1 MERPRSALLFAV
13 AALTIYVVAIMPAL
27 VRHGFDVST
36 FVVAGDQH
44 VDATKLPSPIYVR
57 PNSDGYDGQFYY
69 RLALAP
75 FDLRQPLYGIK
86 VDEPAYRMQRI
97 VYPVLAWAVS
107 LGQPRL
113 VPLALLLVN
122 LIAIAATAFL
132 AVRLTRRLE
141 LPPLA
146 PFAIMLWP
154 GFLVTLTHDTTEI
167 LSAAFV
173 LAAFDRYFAG
183 RLLAFAIFAAIAT
196 LTRETGVLVL
206 GGLLVYEVLSRRPRR
221 AIACGLAIMPFL
233 VWRQTQTII
242 WGTVP
247 SSAAMDV
254 LNWPLVGIAQAFGAI
269 LFGQYVIPTGI
280 KGAIMRA
287 YALVGIAF
295 LVAFAALTASR
306 FVSGRKALVAA
317 WLPLVALMSIL
328 GVNGPWVEPIGFFR
342 AFTECWVVGCLLLDA
357 RFAQSRL
364 ALPAL
369 AAMVVIWVGAGW
381 LATTTI
387 S

>member
-1 MERPRSALLFAV
+1 MERPRSALLFALAALAIYV
-13 AALTIYVVAIMPAL
+13 AAITPAL
-27 VRHGFDVST
+27 MRHGFDVSA
-36 FVVAGDQH
+36 FIVAGDQH
-44 VDATKLPSPIYVR
+44 VDATQVPSPIYVR

-75 FDLRQPLYGIK
+75 FDLRQPLYGVK

-113 VPLALLLVN
+113 VPLALLVVN
-122 LIAIAATAFL
+122 LIGIAATAFL

-141 LPPLA
+141 LPALA
-146 PFAIMLWP
+146 PFAIVLWP

-173 LAAFDRYFAG
+173 LAALDRYFAG
-183 RLLAFAIFAAIAT
+183 RLFAFVVCGAIAT
-196 LTRETGVLVL
+196 LTRETGALVL
-206 GGLLVYEVLSRRPRR
+206 GGLFIYEVLSWNLRR
-221 AIACGLAIMPFL
+221 AVVCGLAMVPFL
-233 VWRQTQTII
+233 VWRQMQTVI

-269 LFGQYVIPTGI
+269 LFGHYVIPTGI
-280 KGAIMRA
+280 KGLVLRA
-287 YALVGIAF
+287 YAFASIAF
-295 LVAFAALTASR
+295 LVAFSALTASR

-364 ALPAL
+364 AAPAMATL
-369 AAMVVIWVGAGW
+369 VVIWVGAGW

-387 S
+387 N

>member
-1 MERPRSALLFAV
+1 MERPRSALLFAL
-13 AALTIYVVAIMPAL
+13 AALVIYVAAIMPAL
-27 VRHGFDVST
+27 MRHGFDVST
-36 FVVAGDQH
+36 FIVAGDQH
-44 VDATKLPSPIYVR
+44 VDAAQVPSPIYVR
-57 PNSDGYDGQFYY
+57 ANSDGYDGQFYY

-75 FDLRQPLYGIK
+75 FDLRQPLYGVK

-122 LIAIAATAFL
+122 LTGIAAIAFL
-132 AVRLTRRLE
+132 AIRLTRRLD
-141 LPPLA
+141 LPALA

-173 LAAFDRYFAG
+173 MAALDRYFAG
-183 RLLAFAIFAAIAT
+183 RLVAFAIFGAIAT
-196 LTRETGVLVL
+196 LTRETGALVL
-206 GGLLVYEVLSRRPRR
+206 GGLFVYEVLSWNLRR
-221 AIACGLAIMPFL
+221 AIACGLAIVPFL
-233 VWRQTQTII
+233 VWRQMQTVI

-254 LNWPLVGIAQAFGAI
+254 LNWPLVGIMQAFGAI
-269 LFGQYVIPTGI
+269 LFGHYVIPTGI
-280 KGAIMRA
+280 KGVIMRA
-287 YALVGIAF
+287 YAFVSIAF
-295 LVAFAALTASR
+295 LVGFSAITASR
-306 FVSGRKALVAA
+306 LVSGRQALVAA

-328 GVNGPWVEPIGFFR
+328 GANGPWLEPIGFFR
-342 AFTECWVVGCLLLDA
+342 AFSECWVVGCLLLDA

-364 ALPAL
+364 AVPAMATL
-369 AAMVVIWVGAGW
+369 VVIWVGAGW

-387 S
+387 N